1 MKKTTCALFWFLT
14 YIFINLLLAGSAWSQ
29 SSSDVFLN
37 IKEAELW
44 TKVVVT
50 ENYDSSYDSGS
61 GMQEHDE
68 QHDRLDLT
76 VEGTYK
82 FKKYELPVNPGM
94 PDIYPKM
101 ALLVEDTK
109 NLNISA
115 SGGGNRYS
123 RRMQG
128 SCNPDNYADC
138 KSFLIE
144 DINKWNYETA
154 NPVYDEEFLSALEI
168 TQESENAPLQYKFQI
183 SGPFDEHFTDY
194 IVSSG
199 TYTNI
204 YRQWTGTTTETTPI
218 QDYGPAS
225 SGSPWSDWVGPG
237 DGGSVSGDLTF
248 EGDQFTASGH
258 ITYPYSYTSDGITS
272 TGKVEVFYK
281 LNPQP
286 GVKNIQINQALGRYK
301 YVDESH
307 YVPATHFA
315 SGKETVVQVFYSQ
328 AIPVGELSG
337 VTVDVLKDGS
347 NVCTLSDS
355 EKDLTNN
362 ALIFRPQSRADCG
375 NWQAGIYEFKVKLN
389 DVEDSLTN
397 VRFQDRRKLKVLAVP
412 VKANYGGVI
421 KTPGNQWKKG
431 GKFMRQVYP
440 VAYKD
445 LVYDLG
451 ALFDATGADYDL
463 GGWPGRKKL
472 WEALNGMAGP
482 YDLVVGFVETR
493 LPDDTGALTIQ
504 GYTYGPKATI
514 VVNSDQDML
523 ATVPHE
529 VAHVFKTGDTYNGGS
544 FNLPVNSPPVG
555 YVGTDWTTNAT
566 VTATDP
572 NVKPFPG
579 ASGTLIVKELHPYE
593 TGGRR
598 LLKDNMICFMGSGA
612 QQNSNW
618 VSPAVWKHLFNSFTP
633 AAAGAAASTRAPAD
647 VSRVIEAFGWVS
659 QTGTVKLSLPWNV
672 SYVEG
677 TPNDQGGTYVI
688 QALGSDGAVL
698 GRQGFTP
705 QFITRSNPPRAIDPA
720 PFSRVG
726 VPFPPGTVKFR
737 IVDANGSTVGEL
749 PVSLNAPAVA
759 ITKPTQG
766 ESIPG
771 VYTIT
776 WTASDADNDTLYYH
790 VEYSTDGQKWHTLA
804 TKLTAAA
811 FSVDFSNLP
820 GGSQARIRVTASDG
834 INSTSAESGTF
845 SVPLKA
851 GEVYID
857 SPAADSTHR
866 MDSGI
871 IFQGS
876 AHDPQEGEILD
887 DAKLVWTSDR
897 DGLIGNG
904 SSVFRRSSLSA
915 GQHVITLTATNSLGQ
930 AMSRSVTIQ
939 VLPPLAPPGNPGIQS
954 GATGVSIDPQLT
966 WQAVSGA
973 TSYALYLW
981 KEGETKPTTPT
992 LPDLKTTAVTLAEV
1006 LSPLTA
1012 YRWQVAAGSDSA
1024 WQAGP
1029 EWTFTTGNILI
1040 GDVNDDKAV
1049 NLLDAILSL
1058 QVLAIREPAPGI
1070 RTDYRSSGSDMNRDG
1085 RISPADIIY
1094 ILQKAAGMR

>member
-1 MKKTTCALFWFLT
+1 MKRTTRILVWLFIG
-14 YIFINLLLAGSAWSQ
+14 IFINLLLAGSAWCQ

-44 TKVVVT
+44 IKVVVT
-50 ENYDSSYDSGS
+50 ENYDSAYDSDS
-61 GMQEHDE
+61 EHDE

-109 NLNISA
+109 KLNISG

-123 RRMQG
+123 RRLQG
-128 SCNPDNYADC
+128 SCEPVYEYPC

-154 NPVYDEEFLSALEI
+154 NPVYDEHFLSGLEI
-168 TQESENAPLQYKFQI
+168 KQESENAPLQFNFQI
-183 SGPFDEHFTDY
+183 NGPFDEHFTEY

-248 EGDQFTASGH
+248 EGDQFAASGR
-258 ITYPYSYTSDGITS
+258 IVYPYSYVSGGITN
-272 TGKVEVFYK
+272 TGKVEIFYR

-286 GVKNIQINQALGRYK
+286 GVKDIQVNQALGRYK

-328 AIPVGELSG
+328 AVPVGELSG

-347 NVCTLSDS
+347 SVCTLSDS
-355 EKDLTNN
+355 EKDLNNN

-375 NWQAGIYEFKVKLN
+375 NWQAGTYEFKVKLN

-397 VRFQDRRKLKVLAVP
+397 VQFQDRRKLKVLAVP

-421 KTPGNQWKKG
+421 KTPGDQWKKG

-445 LVYDLG
+445 LTYDWG
-451 ALFDATGADYDL
+451 ALYDASGADYDIATE
-463 GGWPGRKKL
+463 PGQKKL
-472 WEALNGMAGP
+472 WQALDGMAGA
-482 YDLVVGFVETR
+482 YDLVIGFIDTC

-514 VVNSDQDML
+514 VVNSDEDMPS
-523 ATVPHE
+523 TVAHE
-529 VAHVFKTGDTYNGGS
+529 VAHLFQLGDEYNGGGY
-544 FNLPVNSPPVG
+544 NLAVNPPPFG
-555 YVGTDWTTNAT
+555 YAGHIRKTTT
-566 VTATDP
+566 PVTATDP

-579 ASGTLIVKELHPYE
+579 GSGSLIAKELHPYE

-598 LLKDNMICFMGSGA
+598 LLKDNLMCFMGSGVS
-612 QQNSNW
+612 QNSNW
-618 VSPAVWKHLFNSFTP
+618 ISPAVWKSLFQSF
-633 AAAGAAASTRAPAD
+633 ASSAASSASSTRTPAD
-647 VSRVIEAFGWVS
+647 VSRVVEAFGWIS
-659 QTGTVKLSLPWNV
+659 QTGTVTLSLPWNV
-672 SYVEG
+672 STVEG

-688 QALGSDGAVL
+688 QALDSDGAVL
-698 GRQGFTP
+698 GREGFTP
-705 QFITRSNPPRAIDPA
+705 AFVTLSNPPRAIDPA
-720 PFSRVG
+720 PFSRVV
-726 VPFPPGTVKFR
+726 VPFPAGTVKFR
-737 IVDANGSTVGEL
+737 IVDASGSTVGEL
-749 PVSLNAPAVA
+749 PVSPNAPAAAVTA
-759 ITKPTQG
+759 PGPG
-766 ESIPG
+766 ENIAG
-771 VYTIT
+771 AYTIT
-776 WTASDADNDTLYYH
+776 WTASDGDGDSLYYT
-790 VEYSTDGQKWHTLA
+790 VEYSADGQKWRTLA
-804 TKLTAAA
+804 TQLTATSFAA
-811 FSVDFSNLP
+811 DFSNLP

-834 INSTSAESGTF
+834 INGTSAESGTF
-845 SVPLKA
+845 TVPIKA
-851 GEVYID
+851 GEAFID

-897 DGLIGNG
+897 DGLIGTG
-904 SSVFRRSSLSA
+904 SSVFKKSNLSA

-939 VLPPLAPPGNPGIQS
+939 VLPPLAPPGNPGIQN

-966 WQAVSGA
+966 WQAAPGA
-973 TSYALYLW
+973 ISYALYLW

-992 LPDLKTTAVTLAEV
+992 MSDVKSTTATLAEV

-1012 YRWQVAAGSDSA
+1012 YHWQVAAGNDSA
-1024 WQAGP
+1024 WQAGA
-1029 EWTFTTGNILI
+1029 EWSFTTGNILV

-1058 QVLAIREPAPGI
+1058 QVLAIKEPAPGI
-1070 RTDYRSSGSDMNRDG
+1070 RTDYDSSGSDMNRDG
-1085 RISPADIIY
+1085 QISPADIIY